1 LQRNAQLVIG
11 KVSHVRQK
19 AADYKARRLRAID
32 REEAA
37 QVRKEDARNTL
48 EGYLYR
54 VRDLLDESNPEHPFM
69 KCSQKSERKEIG
81 EKLEQTIAWLHEK
94 GDIAETSQFYDKRNI
109 IE

>member
-1 LQRNAQLVIG
+1 VIG
-11 KVSHVRQK
+11 KKVSYVRQK
-19 AADYKARRLRAID
+19 TADHKGRRLRSID

-37 QVRKEDARNTL
+37 KVRKEDARNTL

-54 VRDLLDESNPEHPFM
+54 VRDLLDESNLEHPFM
-69 KCSQKSERKEIG
+69 KCSKESERKEIA